1 MREELS
7 HENEIK
13 AIKLLGSDFEKS
25 LVIRKQ
31 KNDKTKIQMIDAI
44 QSEEIK
50 SDIIANFVND
60 DKYKIEGLN
69 KLKDY
74 YYITNV
80 IISLNSDENRINKI
94 EEIDLEE
101 SS

>member
-31 KNDKTKIQMIDAI
+31 KNDKTKIQKVIV
-44 QSEEIK
+44 K
-50 SDIIANFVND
+50 ANI
-60 DKYKIEGLN
+60 YEL
-69 KLKDY
+69 
-74 YYITNV
+74 
-80 IISLNSDENRINKI
+80 
-94 EEIDLEE
+94 
-101 SS
+101 